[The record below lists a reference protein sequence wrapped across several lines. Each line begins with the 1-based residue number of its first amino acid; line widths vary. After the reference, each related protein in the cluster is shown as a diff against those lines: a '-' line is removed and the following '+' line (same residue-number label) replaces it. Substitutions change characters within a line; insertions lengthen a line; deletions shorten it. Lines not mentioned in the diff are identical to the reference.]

1 MSREDSGEKSH
12 EPTQK
17 RLEDLR
23 REGRAARS
31 QDLMAAAAQGG
42 LILAIAGPGLW
53 SLERAGQA
61 MAGLLAEVDRMAP
74 LMTRG
79 ARPVVAEV
87 LLPVLGAALPFFLLP
102 LLAVLALITVQRG
115 WLLTPSNLAP
125 KLSRV
130 SILANMGKKFG
141 RQGLVGFAKSVAKL
155 ALVAAIL
162 GYFLTGR
169 LDRIIGALYL
179 SPLAGIGVL
188 LRMLADFLLVV
199 LLVSVVMGG
208 ADYLWQVFEHLRS
221 ARMSREELKE
231 EQRDSEGDPH
241 AKSARR
247 QRGQEIAM
255 NRMLADV
262 PKAAV
267 VVVNPTHYAVALAWD
282 RKSGRAPVCLAR
294 GVDEIAAHI
303 RERAMAA
310 GVPIHSDPPT
320 ARALHAALR
329 VGEEIP
335 RDHYGAVAAAIRF
348 AEAMRQKARGSR

>member
-1 MSREDSGEKSH
+1 MSEESGEKSH

-17 RLEDLR
+17 RLDDLR
-23 REGRAARS
+23 REGRVARS
-31 QDLMAAAAQGG
+31 QDLLAAAAQGG
-42 LILAIAGPGLW
+42 LLLAIAGPGLW

-61 MAGLLAEVDRMAP
+61 LAGLLAGADRLAP
-74 LMTRG
+74 LLAQG
-79 ARPVVAEV
+79 VRPAAAGL
-87 LLPVLGAALPFFLLP
+87 LLPVLTAILPFFLVP
-102 LLAVLALITVQRG
+102 MLAVLALVTLQRG
-115 WLLTPSNLAP
+115 WLFTPANLAP
-125 KLSRV
+125 KLSRI
-130 SILANMGKKFG
+130 SILANAGKKFG
-141 RQGLVGFAKSVAKL
+141 RQGLMEFAKSAVKL
-155 ALVAAIL
+155 ALVAVIL
-162 GYFLTGR
+162 GFFLTGR

-179 SPLAGIGVL
+179 GPVAGIGVL
-188 LRMLADFLLVV
+188 LGTLTDFLLVV

-208 ADYLWQVFEHLRS
+208 ADYLWQMFEHRRN

-231 EQRDSEGDPH
+231 EHRDSEGDPQ

-282 RKSGRAPVCLAR
+282 RKSGRAPVCLAK
-294 GVDEIAAHI
+294 GVDEIAARI

-320 ARALHAALR
+320 ARALHAAIR

-335 RDHYGAVAAAIRF
+335 RDQYRAVAAAIRF
-348 AEAMRQKARGSR
+348 AEAMRQKARGAG

>member
-1 MSREDSGEKSH
+1 MSEDSGEKTH

-17 RLEDLR
+17 RLDDLR
-23 REGRAARS
+23 REGRVARS
-31 QDLMAAAAQGG
+31 QDLQTAAAQGG
-42 LILAIAGPGLW
+42 LLLAIAGAGLW
-53 SLERAGQA
+53 SLERAGEA
-61 MAGLLAEVDRMAP
+61 LAGMLAGADRMAP
-74 LMTRG
+74 LLMQGGRPIMAG
-79 ARPVVAEV
+79 A
-87 LLPVLGAALPFFLLP
+87 LWPVLTAILPFFLLP
-102 LLAVLALITVQRG
+102 MLAVLAMVTLQRG
-115 WLLTPSNLAP
+115 WLFTPANLAP

-141 RQGLVGFAKSVAKL
+141 RQGLMEFAKSAVKL

-162 GYFLTGR
+162 GTFLTGR

-179 SPLAGIGVL
+179 APMAGIGVL
-188 LRMLADFLLVV
+188 LRMLTDFLLVV
-199 LLVSVVMGG
+199 LLVSIVMGG
-208 ADYLWQVFEHLRS
+208 ADYLWQFFEHRRS

-231 EQRDSEGDPH
+231 EHRDNEGDPH

-282 RKSGRAPVCLAR
+282 RKSGRAPVCLAK
-294 GVDEIAAHI
+294 GVDEIAAQI
-303 RERAMAA
+303 RKRAMAA

-320 ARALHAALR
+320 ARALHAAIR
-329 VGEEIP
+329 VGDEIP
-335 RDHYGAVAAAIRF
+335 RDHYRAVAAAIRF
-348 AEAMRQKARGSR
+348 AEAMRQKARRGR